1 MRQGHKQMKEKDSQP
16 RITLEREHLYY
27 RMTHVFVPLMYAFKI
42 RERKHFEVE
51 AQFSSSQIRSIF
63 IFDEVSREVLRQKCQ
78 L

>member
-16 RITLEREHLYY
+16 RNTLEENICITEWLTWLY
-27 RMTHVFVPLMYAFKI
+27 PSMYAFKI

-63 IFDEVSREVLRQKCQ
+63 IFDEVSREVLKFTIPD
-78 L
+78 